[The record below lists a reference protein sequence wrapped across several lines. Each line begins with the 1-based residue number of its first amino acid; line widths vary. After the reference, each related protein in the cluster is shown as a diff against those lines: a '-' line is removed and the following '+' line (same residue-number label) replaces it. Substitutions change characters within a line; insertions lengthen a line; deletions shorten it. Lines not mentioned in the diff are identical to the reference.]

1 MASFSKQ
8 PAFCS
13 YLLPTNQRRRSALAG
28 FASAL
33 LLFAA
38 TVAPAW
44 ADSSSYR
51 VAPGDTLG
59 QIAQRFGLSPSAL
72 VTVNHLADPDFIEV
86 GQLLRLPGGTMM
98 APLSAPSLATPIIQA
113 PYLSQ
118 FDGTVYEQANCG
130 PTALAMALDA
140 LGVPSNQIALRHL
153 AERQM
158 GINDPNDGT
167 TWESLAYVAHVMGV
181 KTSAYKSGKQY
192 LVWSFADLTRQFDAG
207 HPVLLLVR
215 YRQMPGHETSDYWG
229 DHYVVGLGFDA
240 DGNLIYHDPAT
251 RDGSGAF
258 RSISR
263 AQLLSAWSNTAI
275 RYVRTAMALE

>member
-1 MASFSKQ
+1 VVSFAK
-8 PAFCS
+8 PPVFCS
-13 YLLPTNQRRRSALAG
+13 HFLPKPHRRCSALVG
-28 FASAL
+28 FAGAL
-33 LLFAA
+33 LLVGA

-44 ADSSSYR
+44 ADNGSYR
-51 VAPGDTLG
+51 VAPGDTLA
-59 QIAQRFGLSPSAL
+59 QIAQRLGFSPGELAS
-72 VTVNHLADPDFIEV
+72 VNHLNNPNFIEV
-86 GQLLRLPGGTMM
+86 GQLLRLPGGTVM
-98 APLSAPSLATPIIQA
+98 APLRAPGLATPIIQA

-118 FDGTVYEQANCG
+118 FDGSIYEQANCG

-140 LGVPSNQIALRHL
+140 LGVPSDQIALRHL
-153 AERQM
+153 AEQQM

-167 TWESLAYVAHVMGV
+167 TWESLAYAAHVMGV

-192 LVWSFADLTRQFDAG
+192 LVWSFAELARQFDAG

-263 AQLLSAWSNTAI
+263 AQLLGAWSNTAI